1 MNSIVIKGIV
11 KKGEYFDSI
20 SLMIAVQKINK
31 IEGVLDS
38 AVVMGT
44 QENKAILKRAGFL
57 IDEFQSAEGT
67 DLLIAVKAENEE
79 ITHAVLANIDKEL
92 KQIRKRGDT
101 AEDFA
106 PRSLEGAVKIMP
118 DANLSLI
125 SVAGKYAADEA
136 KKALEKGLHVMLFSN
151 NVPLKKEVELKK
163 YALENDLLLMGPD
176 CGTAI
181 INGVPLA
188 FANVVKRGN
197 IGVVAAS
204 GTGLQEVTTL
214 ISNGGGGISQAIG
227 TGGRDVKKE
236 VGGMMFISALKALAD
251 DENTDAILLVS
262 KPPYPGVLQKIG
274 DEVKKIK
281 KPVAAVF
288 LGADPELV
296 KTYGITPA
304 SDLEEGA
311 KTILECIG
319 IKQDYSR
326 QPGMD
331 MEKVAKEVVK
341 KLNKDQRYLRA
352 LFTGGTFCSETQII
366 LKGLNDVFSN
376 APTGDSSRLADVWK
390 SEKHTVIDLGEDL
403 FTLGKPHPMIDFSFR
418 NKRIIEEA
426 KDKETAVILLDIVL
440 GYGANMDPLTEI
452 IPVIKEAQQL
462 AKADGRELPI
472 VCSVTG
478 TDEDPQNRGR
488 VVEAVKNAGVFVCQS
503 NAEASKLCKRIIEKL
518 ATDEHRQTRINTD
531 EYG

>member
-31 IEGVLDS
+31 IEGVIDA

-44 QENKAILKRAGFL
+44 QENKAILKRSGFL
-57 IDEFQSAEGT
+57 IDEFQSTEDT
-67 DLLIAVKAENEE
+67 DLLIAVKTENEE
-79 ITHAVLANIDKEL
+79 IINAVLANIDKEL

-101 AEDFA
+101 AEDFT
-106 PRSLEGAVKIMP
+106 PRSLEGAVKTMP

-151 NVPLKKEVELKK
+151 NVPLKNEVELKK
-163 YALENDLLLMGPD
+163 YALENDLLMMGSD

-197 IGVVAAS
+197 IGIVAAS

-236 VGGMMFISALKALAD
+236 VGGMMFIAAMRALAD
-251 DENTDAILLVS
+251 DENTNAILLVS
-262 KPPYPGVLQKIG
+262 KPPHPGVLQKIG
-274 DEVKKIK
+274 NEVKKIK

-288 LGADPELV
+288 LGADPEQV
-296 KTYGITPA
+296 RSFGITPA
-304 SDLEEGA
+304 PDLEAGA
-311 KTILECIG
+311 KTVLELTG
-319 IKQDYSR
+319 IESKLS
-326 QPGMD
+326 PSMD
-331 MEKVAKEVVK
+331 MEKIAKELAG
-341 KLNKDQRYLRA
+341 KLNNDQKYLRA

-376 APTGDSSRLADVWK
+376 VPTGDSSLLADVWK
-390 SEKHTVIDLGEDL
+390 SEKHTVIDLGEDV
-403 FTLGKPHPMIDFSFR
+403 FTLGKPHPMIDFSTR

-426 KDKETAVILLDIVL
+426 KDKETAVILLDLVL
-440 GYGANMDPLTEI
+440 GYGANMDPLPGI
-452 IPVIKEAQQL
+452 IPVIKEVKQL
-462 AKADGRELPI
+462 AKANSRELPI

-488 VVEAVKNAGVFVCQS
+488 VVEAMKNAGVFVCRS
-503 NAEASKLCKRIIEKL
+503 NAEASKLCKQLIDL
-518 ATDEHRQTRINTD
+518 VL
-531 EYG
+531 